1 MSPNDGTQQLKM
13 PVIPGLSTDTDP
25 GRTRYASSAAASVS
39 PTAGLDPTRGRD
51 ASPYSSASALA
62 ERVVRPLSDTPL
74 PPPPLPLL
82 LLSPL
87 PSVPPLPLLP
97 EPPPPP
103 PLLELPPQLLLPTAP
118 VFVLPLA
125 FLAGASP
132 AAVTLASALPSA
144 DPPLVAPR
152 RLVPLPAARAGPT
165 CVNTRVAPNRHLPFF
180 SNCRHSPSRA
190 PAATVDAT
198 VERWTSALIRPPL
211 DIFARRRGQCGPGIA
226 GKAATAREVG
236 PAVTAEVRN
245 GAKIQCDSFQVVFDQ
260 IRQPDPAPAVVGD
273 GTMLPPAE
281 ARGLRSPQSRAVK
294 CLGAAPTGR

>member
-51 ASPYSSASALA
+51 AYPYSSASALA

-118 VFVLPLA
+118 VFLLPLA
-125 FLAGASP
+125 FLAGAF
-132 AAVTLASALPSA
+132 AAAATVASALLTDDSPSVG
-144 DPPLVAPR
+144 PWR
-152 RLVPLPAARAGPT
+152 YVPFPDTRKVPT
-165 CVNTRVAPNRHLPFF
+165 CMNTQEAPKRHLPFF
-180 SNCRHSPSRA
+180 DHCRHSPSRA
-190 PAATVDAT
+190 TAAMVWAA
-198 VERWTSALIRPPL
+198 VEWWTSASVRPPL
-211 DIFARRRGQCGPGIA
+211 D
-226 GKAATAREVG
+226 
-236 PAVTAEVRN
+236 
-245 GAKIQCDSFQVVFDQ
+245 
-260 IRQPDPAPAVVGD
+260 
-273 GTMLPPAE
+273 M
-281 ARGLRSPQSRAVK
+281 
-294 CLGAAPTGR
+294 